1 MGHGKTLFTFTRFT
15 FTNTL
20 QLRNLTLHYV
30 EYAVTLDE
38 IFLNIVI
45 LHTLSIIKKSLK
57 NAYFFYQ

>member
-1 MGHGKTLFTFTRFT
+1 MGHGKTLFTFTL

-30 EYAVTLDE
+30 EYAVTPDE

-45 LHTLSIIKKSLK
+45 LHTLSII
-57 NAYFFYQ
+57 